1 MSGIIHI
8 IMRLERAAASLPSAA
23 MLPDMETLDCRK
35 LKAPEM
41 NGISTTPI
49 TGQPPVKKSFHTSPG
64 MTVRS
69 RPRKL

>member
-8 IMRLERAAASLPSAA
+8 IMRLERAVASLPSAA
-23 MLPDMETLDCRK
+23 TLPAMDTLDCKK
-35 LKAPEM
+35 LSPAEM
-41 NGISTTPI
+41 KGISTTPMM
-49 TGQPPVKKSFHTSPG
+49 GQPPVKKSFHTSVG